1 MDFNNTCP
9 NYFSNQVT
17 TRNYL
22 TTLAT
27 RNSAVTIHRQKGDS
41 LT

>member
-1 MDFNNTCP
+1 MGFNNTYR
-9 NYFSNQVT
+9 NYLSNQVT

-22 TTLAT
+22 TTLAVP
-27 RNSAVTIHRQKGDS
+27 NAAVTIHRQKGDS